1 VAEVIAGALI
11 EAGFSAGAS
20 SLVGAGFWVS
30 ANAALVNTALLAAA
44 SYAQSA
50 DQKRKLRNQA
60 RDSFNASLQDRQ
72 VTIRSA
78 VAPRGVLYGRDKVGG
93 QLTDAFVTGSLG
105 QYLHLVVSFYGH
117 ECDALEKLYLNNIE
131 LPAPDGSGF
140 INSGVFS
147 KTVTHGAVE
156 GPILAGSVVLAH
168 TPSLITSVTRT
179 EGNNTVDYAVSSLA
193 EGVGYTVAGST
204 VTFTAGPGS
213 ANNFYT
219 VNYQWIEAQPK
230 VRVKV
235 HLGQAG
241 QVADADLVA
250 ESGGRWTSADVGV
263 GVAYVYFRLEYDV
276 DIFGQIGVPEP
287 TGLWRGKKLFD
298 PRSSTT
304 AWSDNWALAVR
315 DWLRDS
321 VHGLGCTAAE
331 VPDSEINTAAN
342 IADEAVTLYNTG
354 SVSVT
359 NGSAA
364 VTGSGT
370 LWLSK
375 AYQGLTFRVG
385 GVDYTVA
392 SVASNTSL
400 TLTGTYAGGTAGG
413 LAYELR
419 QKRYTVNGTL
429 GTEDSPLSNLK
440 KLLQAGAGT
449 ATWVQGRWLVRAG
462 AYLAPTTTISEDY
475 LGTGAVEI
483 VPRASRRDQCNRV
496 SGTYLDA
503 SALYAEKQYP
513 AQVNLTYKAA
523 DGGQELTR
531 EINYWGVVDSYRA
544 QRLAKIELERSRQAM
559 TVTLQCNHRAYDY
572 APSDTVNVSLAR
584 YGWGPKVFE
593 MRSRRFTP
601 GVGIAYVCKE
611 TASTVY
617 QWNLGD
623 ATLYNAAAATS
634 LPNPFAAPAQL
645 TSLACDS
652 GATVNAQM
660 ANTLVVRGLVTWT
673 QSSDI
678 FVRAGGRIEVEFKL
692 WNDTEWQKSQ
702 SVTGDSSSTYISPL
716 QPRSVTLVRVRP
728 VNAAGRIGPWN
739 TLAHSVASGGTIGG
753 GNLLVNSSFEV
764 DSDSNGVADGW
775 TLYTSG
781 TTGAVTPIHSPD
793 GVVYGTRAQRIDA
806 AGLGTSA
813 NDRIG
818 LLQEVTGLAQF
829 AGRTMIC
836 SAYFTSDL
844 NVGRSVV
851 EVDVYSGATPIGGF
865 VGTVVPTAAPG
876 QRRASVTFD
885 VGPTAT
891 RCVVYVWGDSA
902 ASLGPARLYIDAAQL
917 EPGSV
922 MTAYAPKA
930 DELLAGVVTSEIL
943 APEAA
948 TGTPVVDDHDFAGY
962 TPPGSGAIQT
972 WRTFDVTPPRD
983 CTLEFSATIAAA
995 TVLPDSGNQLW
1006 WAINTG
1012 GGDVVIAAVN
1022 TDSSARQTFSGIA
1035 AFAAAGGVTVTF
1047 KIQGRKPI
1055 GNPSMVL
1062 YRSYVRVTPIYR

>member
-1 VAEVIAGALI
+1 VAELIAAALWAAGGEIATGAAVWFL
-11 EAGFSAGAS
+11 G
-20 SLVGAGFWVS
+20 
-30 ANAALVNTALLAAA
+30 NAAIVNTALLASA
-44 SYAQSA
+44 SYAHSA

-60 RDSFNASLQDRQ
+60 RDAFNASLQDRQ
-72 VTIRSA
+72 LTIRSA
-78 VAPRGVLYGRDKVGG
+78 VAPRGVLYGRDKVAG

-131 LPAPDGSGF
+131 LPTPDGSGF
-140 INSGVFS
+140 ITSGVFC
-147 KTVTHGAVE
+147 KTATQGATE

-179 EGNNTVDYAVSSLA
+179 EGNNTVDYGVTSLTP
-193 EGVGYTVAGST
+193 GVDYTVAGST

-213 ANNFYT
+213 ANSFYT
-219 VNYQWIEAQPK
+219 VNYEWQQVQPR

-235 HLGQAG
+235 HLGQPG

-287 TGLWRGKKLFD
+287 TGLWRGKKVFD

-304 AWSDNWALAVR
+304 AWSDNWALCAR

-359 NGSAA
+359 NGSAT

-392 SVASNTSL
+392 SVASDTSL
-400 TLTGTYAGGTAGG
+400 TLTAVYAGGTAGG

-572 APSDTVNVSLAR
+572 APSDTANVSLAR

-593 MRSRRFTP
+593 VRSRRFTP

-634 LPNPFAAPAQL
+634 LPNPFAVPAQL

-678 FVRAGGRIEVEFKL
+678 FVRAGGHIEVEFKL
-692 WNDTEWQKSQ
+692 WNDTNWQKAQ
-702 SVTGDSSSTYISPL
+702 SVTGDSTSTYISPL

-728 VNAAGRIGPWN
+728 INAAGRAGPWN
-739 TLAHSVASGGTIGG
+739 TLPHSVASGGTLGG
-753 GNLLVNSSFEV
+753 GNQLANSAFAV
-764 DSDSNGVADGW
+764 DSDGNGLPDGW
-775 TLYTSG
+775 AQFNAG
-781 TTGAVTPIHSPD
+781 TTGAITYVSQATGGPANGPWLE
-793 GVVYGTRAQRIDA
+793 VRA
-806 AGLGTSA
+806 AGLAGTTGDVLGVQQVRNVGAYAGKPVVFSV
-813 NDRIG
+813 G
-818 LLQEVTGLAQF
+818 LLGLLGAAPVRLNVAFYTAVDAGGSFISQTQYLVGAVPGSWIRSALATTVPSNALSCVVYAWEEARPGGTGLA
-829 AGRTMIC
+829 
-836 SAYFTSDL
+836 
-844 NVGRSVV
+844 
-851 EVDVYSGATPIGGF
+851 
-865 VGTVVPTAAPG
+865 
-876 QRRASVTFD
+876 TF
-885 VGPTAT
+885 GMAQ
-891 RCVVYVWGDSA
+891 
-902 ASLGPARLYIDAAQL
+902 AQL
-917 EPGSV
+917 EFGAVP
-922 MTAYAPKA
+922 TAYAPKA
-930 DELLAGVVTSEIL
+930 DELLAGVVTTAVL
-943 APEAA
+943 ANGAA
-948 TGTPVVDDHDFAGY
+948 T
-962 TPPGSGAIQT
+962 
-972 WRTFDVTPPRD
+972 
-983 CTLEFSATIAAA
+983 
-995 TVLPDSGNQLW
+995 
-1006 WAINTG
+1006 
-1012 GGDVVIAAVN
+1012 DVVTAAVVS
-1022 TDSSARQTFSGIA
+1022 TASWSSSE
-1035 AFAAAGGVTVTF
+1035 
-1047 KIQGRKPI
+1047 
-1055 GNPSMVL
+1055 
-1062 YRSYVRVTPIYR
+1062 